1 MDEPRN
7 YRPLIAAGITLGVG
21 LGGFVDGIL
30 FLQILQVHNMLSA
43 IHPKTTLVNAEIN
56 MFWDGIFHSFAWIT
70 TVVGLCMLWSAVRRD
85 DVPLSTRT
93 LIGSMLLG
101 WGLFNLVEGVVVH
114 HVLNLH
120 HVVERLGVSAYDWAF
135 LASALLFILIGLGLI
150 RTDMAR
156 ETHHAVPGGSRRRGN
171 MA

>member
-1 MDEPRN
+1 
-7 YRPLIAAGITLGVG
+7 
-21 LGGFVDGIL
+21 
-30 FLQILQVHNMLSA
+30 
-43 IHPKTTLVNAEIN
+43 
-56 MFWDGIFHSFAWIT
+56 
-70 TVVGLCMLWSAVRRD
+70 MLWSAVRRD

-93 LIGSMLLG
+93 LTGSMLLG
-101 WGLFNLVEGVVVH
+101 WGLFNLVEGVIVH

-156 ETHHAVPGGSRRRGN
+156 ETHQPVPRDSRRSGN